1 MRKLKTTARL
11 GTLTAAV
18 ALLAGVSGAYAQTAP
33 GAGSYPGSFLVPG
46 TNTSLKVGGYV
57 KLDVTYDINSIHANN
72 GGVSITGVNLN
83 GTLPHTQSH
92 GFLVSATESRFNL
105 ETRTPS
111 AYGEIKT
118 FIEGDFINSS
128 GTTNAATLR
137 VGTNSFGFRLRLAYA
152 TVGPWLVGQQS
163 GITGGGSIGPESL
176 DFSGNLGGGGP
187 TRVPQIRYTYLM
199 PAGQSIA
206 VGIESPESSLIEN
219 TGNNTLLTQVAGSNG
234 ASKTPTIAW
243 DYRIGQPWGDAHL
256 GSSMQVLTAQN
267 GAGFKKSM
275 FGYSIVGATR
285 INTFGKDSVLLGA
298 TYTEGDERDLG
309 NSIGEDFE
317 VNFTNGRAK
326 ALRSYAGF
334 VGYLHYWTD
343 TLRSSATMSMVRAF
357 ASHDLGAAIDANV
370 NASNKWAMW
379 HTANI
384 IWSPVPQVNTGL
396 ELVYTSR
403 KTYNPNQNLNFGEN
417 FRIQASTQVKF

>member
-1 MRKLKTTARL
+1 MKALKTTLRL

-18 ALLAGVSGAYAQTAP
+18 ALLAGVSGANAQTAP
-33 GAGSYPGSFLVPG
+33 GAGSFPGSFLVPG

-57 KLDVTYDINSIHANN
+57 KLDVTYDINSIHPNN
-72 GGVSITGVNLN
+72 GGISITGVNLP

-92 GFLVSATESRFNL
+92 GFLVSATESRFNI

-128 GTTNAATLR
+128 GTTNAAALR

-152 TVGPWLVGQQS
+152 TIGPWLIGQQA
-163 GITGGGSIGPESL
+163 GITGGGSMSPESL
-176 DFSGNLGGGGP
+176 DFTGQLGGGGP
-187 TRVPQIRYTYLM
+187 TRVPQLRYTYLM

-206 VGIESPESSLIEN
+206 VGIESPESSLVEN

-234 ASKTPTIAW
+234 ASKIPAVAW
-243 DYRIGQPWGDAHL
+243 DYRISQGWGEAHV
-256 GSSMQVLTAQN
+256 GSTMQIVTAQN

-275 FGYSIVGATR
+275 FGYSIVAATR
-285 INTFGKDSVLLGA
+285 VNTFGKDSFLIGA
-298 TYTEGDERDLG
+298 NFTEGDSRDTG

-326 ALRSYAGF
+326 ALRTWAGYI
-334 VGYLHYWTD
+334 GYLHYWTD
-343 TLRSSATMSMVRAF
+343 TLRSSATMSYARAN
-357 ASHDLGAAIDANV
+357 ATQDLAVGANV
-370 NASNKWAMW
+370 AASNKWATW
-379 HTANI
+379 GTANI

-403 KTYNPNQNLNFGEN
+403 RTFNPNQNLNFGEN
-417 FRIQASTQVKF
+417 YRIQFSTQVRF